1 MLKNKFGMLK
11 VVALALTVLMLA
23 TLVACNKGMDDAAIQ
38 DAINAAVSSNA
49 AEQEKVAQSLADAQ
63 AKAEAEAQAK
73 AEAAE
78 KAAAEAQAKAEA
90 AEKAAAE
97 AKKKAEEEAKAAAES
112 AKKAQE
118 AADAAKKEAEK
129 LASSISQ
136 SQKDAATATTAP
148 AADADAIAAINAEFA
163 KMKYE
168 YLTEKAAL
176 YLSDNLK
183 EMALTFDKAA
193 VELQNAKTKA
203 AAESAFESLKVA
215 VAAIESVQ
223 TRADAVQALIAD
235 LGDIESAVFTAQV
248 EKITAA
254 RDAYKAFT
262 KDYAKNTKL
271 EKVIEDTINYTD
283 LVKAESKLEILED
296 YIAETLSADML
307 TLVKAFPKNDYDA
320 EDDRDEY
327 GAVVAAATYKYRL
340 LEVINDGNVAAANV
354 AIDWDFKLDSDGD
367 KIPVTGETHPVTG
380 KTLKYELDKKAPIA
394 YFTAEELKNIY
405 ILPTLDA
412 DFADFKTLA
421 VAQFETALNAVTY
434 GEHLVPGTTKSALI
448 DEGDIEDI
456 FDDAIDAFAASIADL
471 TFVGNYKG
479 NKIFADA
486 KKDIYGKFAAAY
498 VDAVMEVVETSKAYA
513 IELYTEDVY
522 EEKVE
527 TLNDQYDEQPA
538 ILANYLAKAENDLN
552 KFTANVNSAPIY
564 DYAGITAKDVIKTID
579 KNIDASKFYSGNGVA
594 ANFYTYVS
602 AIVENSLK
610 KFALTIAGTQ
620 DGTLGLAT
628 EKMIADLT
636 AFRDEWTDKE
646 GAMYDTLAQKKAGS
660 STATPW
666 NPDSEPTDDT
676 WKKATEVAALEAYID
691 AAIASIKAID
701 VTTYADKEVN
711 VKWKKDSS
719 SDTAKKY
726 SEKALYFVSAEA
738 KQYFDDM
745 GYTEADF
752 ADNFNDVKVYF
763 TYTANDMPL
772 TYTFTAEEQAIEAA
786 QNIYVGAWKQIY
798 TDVIAI
804 MDLKATYEKKINNN
818 DGDLKDSTFEKALA
832 EAAGADDLQAEITA
846 FGSAYLGN
854 IATVVK
860 ADNYKNAL
868 GGKALYTFFKKSD
881 TITKGDHVTL
891 AYEAAEAD
899 YASELFTLD
908 NIKAKL
914 QAEVD
919 TCSNNVAN
927 VSALYTYRFVAI
939 DKINAAAAAA
949 KYVYTT
955 VDGVK
960 TASGAPIYAYTP
972 NSAAAALYEAKIDEL
987 AAAAVAKIKA
997 VKLDNT
1003 EMADLSAWNGTKI
1016 WSKAKLGFSY
1026 DKATQY
1032 IDAIVTNFIGTSGT
1046 AVVIGGTTYDAADS
1060 QIFQQYKML
1069 IKNNYSGWASLEK
1082 AN

>member
-63 AKAEAEAQAK
+63 AKAE
-73 AEAAE
+73 
-78 KAAAEAQAKAEA
+78 AEAQAKAEA